1 MKMKKSVYLITFLL
15 VAGICNPIHAEDTVK
30 IGFIRTQRVILETQ
44 AGKEGYATLQSLVDQ
59 HRQKMT
65 EKENEIKKMED
76 ELAKQSQML
85 TDEARLE
92 HRERLQR
99 AVLDLNRM
107 KEDAQTEIGNREK
120 LLLDRIIDQLADI
133 IEKIGKEQ
141 GFTIILDADGP
152 SVLYTDTALDI
163 SNLVIAEFDKTST
176 Q

>member
-1 MKMKKSVYLITFLL
+1 MKKNICLIVVLALL
-15 VAGICNPIHAEDTVK
+15 MLGSPIRAENSTK
-30 IGFIRTQRVILETQ
+30 IGFIRTQRVILETK
-44 AGKEGYATLQSLVDQ
+44 AGKEGYTALQNLVDQ
-59 HRQKMT
+59 RRQEMT

-76 ELAKQSQML
+76 DLSKQSQML

-92 HRERLQR
+92 QRERLQR

-120 LLLDRIIDQLADI
+120 LLLDRIIDQLAEV

-152 SVLYTDTALDI
+152 SVLYSNQALDI
-163 SNLVIAEFDKTST
+163 SSQVIAEFDKAYK
-176 Q
+176 